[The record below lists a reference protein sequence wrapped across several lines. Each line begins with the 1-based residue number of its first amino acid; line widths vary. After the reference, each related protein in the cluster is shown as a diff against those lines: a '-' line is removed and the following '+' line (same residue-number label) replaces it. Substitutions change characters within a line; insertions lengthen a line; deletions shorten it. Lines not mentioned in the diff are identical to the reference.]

1 MFIKRILLFP
11 QFLVLCCQ
19 KLSWPVLSAVT
30 LQVKEEILGDKLYCL
45 PSHVCMVLTPFHW
58 LQYLAFISCHYPES
72 CHLKILLAALLPSP
86 PPHYVWIL
94 FAGEN
99 SESVAVCGA
108 VTSQKYRLC
117 GNEREKSRSHLI
129 LRESRGWSSRFQ
141 PFVGRADERRFCCVT
156 VVLPLVSILKT
167 QCYNGSRKK

>member
-1 MFIKRILLFP
+1 MYGAYTF
-11 QFLVLCCQ
+11 
-19 KLSWPVLSAVT
+19 S
-30 LQVKEEILGDKLYCL
+30 
-45 PSHVCMVLTPFHW
+45 LT
-58 LQYLAFISCHYPES
+58 
-72 CHLKILLAALLPSP
+72 ALLGFYFLSLPRELPLGNPAGCSS
-86 PPHYVWIL
+86 
-94 FAGEN
+94 AGEN
-99 SESVAVCGA
+99 SESIAVCGA